1 MKIKEYFEMLENK
14 VNINYSVANEARAKG
29 IDPVSK
35 VEVPQ
40 ASSLAEKVVG
50 LVSAVYPQ
58 IQNKKIVQR
67 ILELEKKYGSL
78 DPAVALSIA
87 EEIAREKFCKL
98 ENHHQAMEAGV
109 RVAIAY
115 MTLGV
120 VSSPI
125 EGFVELK
132 INKTKEGEDYFSPYY
147 SGPIRSAGGTESA
160 FSLIILDH
168 LREIFGYSKY
178 DPSEDEI
185 KRGVHECYEYH
196 ERVTNLQYLPTEEEL
211 EYLMKHIPIQVSG
224 DPSEKREVYNYKD
237 LPRVETNFIRSGF
250 TLVMG
255 EGIAQKAPKILK
267 RINSLKKNGFKLSAW
282 DWMEDFVKLQ
292 KSIKEGEK
300 DGSSS
305 SGAVYIQDIVA
316 GRPVFAHPSESGSF
330 RLRYGRC
337 RNTGYSSLGFSPS
350 TMAITKDFI
359 AVGTQLKIE
368 KPTKGCTAAS
378 CDSIDGPIV
387 KLKNG
392 SVKFVQDVNKAK
404 ELAREIE
411 EIIYLGDIL
420 VPYGDFLNRN
430 HNLCKPAYVE
440 QYWLEEV
447 LEKGGKS
454 ELFPKFED
462 ALKISENLRVA
473 LHPFFTYYW
482 NQISYE
488 EFLSLVDWLAHG
500 KINSN
505 LILPYGK
512 IDKER
517 FSKAKRSL
525 ELIGCEHEVT
535 LENVVLNEKDS
546 KSLLFNLGID
556 IGTIDLE
563 KDFDKLSNE
572 LSPGKKVLELI
583 NSFCKFTIKDKSGT
597 FVGARMGRPEK
608 AKLRKLVGS
617 PHVLFPVG
625 SEGGRLRSV
634 IAATEVGSVFSNFPV
649 YYCSNCKS
657 EGIYPLCEICNSF
670 SKKMNYC
677 RECDVICEKECP
689 KNHERLQ
696 PFRRQRLDILK
707 YFNSAKKHLG
717 LRLDDLP
724 VVIKGVRETKSDDR
738 SCESLAKGLLRAK
751 YNLNVNK
758 DGTIRYDISE
768 MPITHFKPL
777 EVGTPIEKLRELGYE
792 KDIYGKDLKNEE
804 QILEIFPHDVILP
817 ACPDTPDQKAD
828 DVFFNISKFVDDE
841 LKYIYKNEKF
851 FNFESKKDLPGALLG
866 CMAPHNC
873 AAVVGRL
880 IGFSKVQ
887 ALLASPY
894 MHAAMRRD
902 CDGDEAAVMLLMDL
916 LVNFSKKFLP
926 SHRGGTQDAPLVL
939 NTRMRAG
946 EVDDMIFDVD
956 VGDKIPL
963 ELFKAAEEEK
973 APWEV
978 KMEQVSGRLGGK
990 HEFDNLMFS
999 YDTSDI
1005 NKGPRCSSYKTL
1017 PTMKDKVAEQMD
1029 LCKKIRAVDTSDVAR
1044 LVIERH
1050 FIRDIKGN
1058 LRKFSQQ
1065 TFRCVGCNEKYRR
1078 PPLAGK
1084 CLACGGKLIFTI
1096 SQGSIMKYLQASLDL
1111 ARTYN
1116 VSPYLLE
1123 NMEIIEKD
1131 IESIFGKDKEKQ
1143 SKLFF

>member
-1 MKIKEYFEMLENK
+1 MNTEDYFKMLERE
-14 VNINYSVANEARAKG
+14 VNISYSVANDAKSKG

-58 IQNKKIVQR
+58 INNENIVKR

-87 EEIAREKFCKL
+87 EEIAHEKFCKL
-98 ENHHQAMEAGV
+98 KSHHEAMEAGI

-132 INKTKEGEDYFSPYY
+132 INKTKNGEDYFTPFY
-147 SGPIRSAGGTESA
+147 SGPIRSAGGTEAA
-160 FSLIILDH
+160 FSLIIIDH
-168 LREIFGYSKY
+168 LREIFGYSLY

-185 KRGVHECYEYH
+185 KRGIHECYEYH
-196 ERVTNLQYLPTEEEL
+196 ERITNLQYLPTEEEL
-211 EYLMKHIPIQVSG
+211 EFLMKHLPIQVSG

-267 RINSLKKNGFKLSAW
+267 RINGLRKNGFKLSAW
-282 DWMEDFVKLQ
+282 SWMEDFVKLQ
-292 KSIKEGEK
+292 KEIK
-300 DGSSS
+300 DGKKNEDSS

-337 RNTGYSSLGFSPS
+337 RNTGYSSLGFSPA

-392 SVKFVQDVNKAK
+392 SVKFIKTMN
-404 ELAREIE
+404 EAREIEKDVE

-420 VPYGDFLNRN
+420 VPYGDFFNRN
-430 HNLCKPAYVE
+430 HNLLKPAYVE

-447 LEKGGKS
+447 LESGGDS
-454 ELFPKFED
+454 ELFPSFEKSVD
-462 ALKISENLRVA
+462 ISRNLNVS
-473 LHPFFTYYW
+473 LHPIFSYYW
-482 NQISYE
+482 NQVKYDD
-488 EFLSLVDWLAHG
+488 FLKLMDWLASG
-500 KINSN
+500 KITTH

-512 IDKER
+512 LDKER
-517 FSKAKRSL
+517 FANAKRCL

-535 LENVVLNEKDS
+535 LENVVLNENDS
-546 KSLLFNLGID
+546 KALLFNLGIKLK
-556 IGTIDLE
+556 TEDLE
-563 KDFDKLSNE
+563 RDFDKISKN
-572 LSPGKKVLELI
+572 LSPGKNVLDLI
-583 NSFCKFTIKDKSGT
+583 NIFCELNVRDKSGT

-608 AKLRKLVGS
+608 AKLRKLTGS

-634 IAATEVGSVFSNFPV
+634 ITATEVGSISSDFPT
-649 YYCSNCKS
+649 YYCSKCKS
-657 EGIYPLCEICNSF
+657 EGIYPFCENCKSF

-677 RECDVICEKECP
+677 RECDVLCEKECP
-689 KNHERLQ
+689 KNHERLT
-696 PFRRQRLDILK
+696 PYRRQRLDVLK
-707 YFNSAKKHLG
+707 YFNSAKKLLG

-738 SCESLAKGLLRAK
+738 SCENLSKGLLRAK

-777 EVGTPIEKLRELGYE
+777 EVGTSIEKLKELGYE
-792 KDIYGKDLKNEE
+792 KDIHGKDLEDEN
-804 QILEIFPHDVILP
+804 QVLEIFPHDVILP
-817 ACPDTPDQKAD
+817 ACPDSPDQKAD

-841 LKYIYKNEKF
+841 LKYLYGNEKI
-851 FNFESKKDLPGALLG
+851 FNFESKRDLPGVLLG

-873 AAVVGRL
+873 AAVVGRI

-956 VGDKIPL
+956 VGSKIPL
-963 ELFKAAEEEK
+963 ELFKAAEEGK

-990 HEFDNLMFS
+990 REFDNLMFS

-1017 PTMKDKVAEQMD
+1017 PTMKDKVAEQMT

-1084 CLACGGKLIFTI
+1084 CIACGGKLIFTI

-1123 NMEIIEKD
+1123 NLEIIEKD
-1131 IESIFGKDKEKQ
+1131 IESIFGRDKEKQ
-1143 SKLFF
+1143 TTLNL